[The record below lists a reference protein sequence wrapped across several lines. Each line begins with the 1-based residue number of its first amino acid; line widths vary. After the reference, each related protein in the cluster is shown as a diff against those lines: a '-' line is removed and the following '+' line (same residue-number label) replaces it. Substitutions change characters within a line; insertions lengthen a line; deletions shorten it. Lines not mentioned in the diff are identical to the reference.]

1 MTAAADSSLARR
13 FAALVARAAA
23 DLGVAA
29 ELRTQLRN
37 YGKKKR
43 AADLVL
49 ASAEDGG
56 LLLGGEAVEA
66 EDEEEAAACRL
77 LAGRLAAYGVD
88 ELTLTPRAAD
98 ADLYDLVRLLAAEP
112 TGEDPAAHFAG
123 RAAGVDARS
132 IPRRLRP
139 RAAPSVLED
148 VAEVPAT
155 AAANAPKRAS
165 TPRGIPAVI
174 PPSAPIEPEVPA
186 APVES
191 ADEQRSDR
199 LTEALEVPPTADSAL
214 AAFFARVQA
223 AESPDA
229 LTVPLDELAV
239 WTDLAFR
246 TGRHDALIEAMSGL
260 IAIEH
265 QQLEADPSDDRRR
278 AFARIIRQLA
288 KPLMLRQFAVLRH
301 CRAADPVAVR
311 RTQAILYR
319 YGTDGA
325 DALIDEYVTVATP
338 EARAACLDGLRALRR
353 THDSLFALVRDTRD
367 LVVRQAAG
375 LLGELADPRGEE
387 MLVELLRHPDARARR
402 AAVAALARFETP
414 TALEATGLVLGD
426 ESPVVRARAVAA
438 LADRGGVR
446 ALALLAQLLDSEPD
460 KEVLYAAMA
469 ATGAIG
475 GPEAVA
481 VLIRCAEG
489 ESTHSRRRTAAYRI
503 AACTALVAIRS
514 PQAMACVQVL
524 RKDRD
529 REVRDAAVRLVAQAA
544 RRTVGMRA
552 VTA

>member
-1 MTAAADSSLARR
+1 
-13 FAALVARAAA
+13 
-23 DLGVAA
+23 
-29 ELRTQLRN
+29 
-37 YGKKKR
+37 
-43 AADLVL
+43 
-49 ASAEDGG
+49 
-56 LLLGGEAVEA
+56 
-66 EDEEEAAACRL
+66 
-77 LAGRLAAYGVD
+77 
-88 ELTLTPRAAD
+88 
-98 ADLYDLVRLLAAEP
+98 
-112 TGEDPAAHFAG
+112 
-123 RAAGVDARS
+123 
-132 IPRRLRP
+132 
-139 RAAPSVLED
+139 
-148 VAEVPAT
+148 
-155 AAANAPKRAS
+155 
-165 TPRGIPAVI
+165 
-174 PPSAPIEPEVPA
+174 
-186 APVES
+186 
-191 ADEQRSDR
+191 
-199 LTEALEVPPTADSAL
+199 
-214 AAFFARVQA
+214 
-223 AESPDA
+223 
-229 LTVPLDELAV
+229 
-239 WTDLAFR
+239 
-246 TGRHDALIEAMSGL
+246 
-260 IAIEH
+260 
-265 QQLEADPSDDRRR
+265 
-278 AFARIIRQLA
+278 
-288 KPLMLRQFAVLRH
+288 MLRQFAVLRH
-301 CRAADPVAVR
+301 RRAADPVAVC

-353 THDSLFALVRDTRD
+353 TLDSLFALVRDTRD

-414 TALEATGLVLGD
+414 TALEATGHVHGD

-552 VTA
+552 VTV